1 MTSKLTVPSEQIE
14 EMKRIRRERLEGLK
28 KRAEQ
33 IQLQPLPKGQPYK
46 AIAISVDASNV
57 PIETDVVDGVII
69 RCADSDGVTYFQG
82 IVATDAPKES
92 IAKFID
98 DLFQTTPVLSKL
110 IAIMGADSWQEVCG
124 FGAENTD
131 LDRFVREMLEWG
143 SLVALAEQS
152 SRTILLKDGF
162 LRGKAIKPK
171 SAVLPSSAV
180 RGRINFLDNLRDFF
194 AENCKSKDNFLI
206 GIAKESAVL
215 DKHQVLLRY
224 VEGFSTNR
232 AFYLEIPKEF
242 LEETYGW
249 RFYAP
254 DVEWGK
260 LYFVRTQAHKQG
272 RVMTLEVPWFLE
284 NDLDKVLRILAS
296 LPARTLPDRFRGL
309 ADPIARAHENTNLLM
324 NFGKAIQ
331 KEIMQ

>member
-1 MTSKLTVPSEQIE
+1 MTSKLTIPAEQIE
-14 EMKRIRRERLEGLK
+14 EMKRIRHERLEALK

-33 IQLQPLPKGQPYK
+33 IQLHPLPKGQPYK

-69 RCADSDGVTYFQG
+69 RCSDSDGKEYFQG
-82 IVATDAPKES
+82 IVTTDAPKEA
-92 IAKFID
+92 ITRFID
-98 DLFQTTPVLSKL
+98 NLFQTTPILSNLL
-110 IAIMGADSWQEVCG
+110 ITMEADSWQEVCD
-124 FGAENTD
+124 FGSANTD

-143 SLVALAEQS
+143 SLVDLAKQS

-171 SAVLPSSAV
+171 SKISRSNSVQSRV
-180 RGRINFLDNLRDFF
+180 NYLDNLRNFF
-194 AENCKSKDNFLI
+194 EQNCRSKDNFLI
-206 GIAKESAVL
+206 GIAKESSVL
-215 DKHQVLLRY
+215 EKYQVLLRY
-224 VEGFSTNR
+224 IKGFSDNR
-232 AFYLEIPKEF
+232 AFYLEIPEDILK
-242 LEETYGW
+242 ETYGW
-249 RFYAP
+249 RFLSSDY
-254 DVEWGK
+254 EWGR
-260 LYFVRTQAHKQG
+260 LYFVRTQAHSQG
-272 RVMTLEVPWFLE
+272 RVMTLEVPKFLE

-296 LPARTLPDRFRGL
+296 LPVRTLPDRFRGL